1 MDSTA
6 ASQLKTTTCRL
17 RRDNFNERLVLCP
30 LDFEKAAGTKHKVP
44 STKHKIWGD
53 SMNSFAAR
61 IICSVSLVC
70 SLSLVALA
78 QTSSSQQQAL
88 NNAAVVKLTK
98 AGFKE
103 KTIISIIGSR
113 IPNFDLS
120 PDRMI
125 ELKRNGVT
133 EKVIMAMLSRQEGLD
148 MMLDDETWSDEQFMT
163 QGLDPQ
169 TKTKPGGSNGSASA
183 PADGGTNIFGSGGG
197 VKGRS
202 KSRSGDGSID
212 SDTVT
217 TGSATVKI
225 LRPPTEPGGTPASTK
240 LEKTKSLTNDS
251 IIELV
256 EAGFSEGTIIRRIE
270 QSPVEFDLAANKLDE
285 LRRRR
290 VSDKVVAAMK
300 AAMGEDK

>member
-1 MDSTA
+1 
-6 ASQLKTTTCRL
+6 
-17 RRDNFNERLVLCP
+17 
-30 LDFEKAAGTKHKVP
+30 
-44 STKHKIWGD
+44 
-53 SMNSFAAR
+53 MNSFAAR
-61 IICSVSLVC
+61 IICSVSLVL

-78 QTSSSQQQAL
+78 QTQQAQQQAL
-88 NNAAVVKLTK
+88 TNAAVVKLTK

-103 KTIISIIGSR
+103 KTIISVINSR

-133 EKVIMAMLSRQEGLD
+133 EKVILAMISRQEGLD
-148 MMLDDETWSDEQFMT
+148 MMMDDENWSDEQFMT
-163 QGLDPQ
+163 QGLDPKSKGS
-169 TKTKPGGSNGSASA
+169 TGNSGGSTPSD
-183 PADGGTNIFGSGGG
+183 PGTGIFGSGSG
-197 VKGRS
+197 VKGRNQTN
-202 KSRSGDGSID
+202 GGTGSLD
-212 SDTVT
+212 NDTIT
-217 TGSATVKI
+217 TGSATVRLIK
-225 LRPPTEPGGTPASTK
+225 PPTEPGGAPTSAK

-270 QSPVEFDLAANKLDE
+270 QSPVEFDLAAPKLEE

-290 VSDKVVAAMK
+290 VTDKMIAAMK